1 MVMPLG
7 SILISMS
14 SAAVAEI
21 FTSLTLADIET
32 LEICAL
38 SEVPMPVTLL
48 LLDKPTTL
56 LEFVTPTTLE
66 LVLAPTAL
74 EDAVAAMVLFDVLV
88 LP

>member
-1 MVMPLG
+1 MVIPLG
-7 SILISMS
+7 SILISIS

-21 FTSLTLADIET
+21 FTSLTLADIER

-38 SEVPMPVTLL
+38 NEVPIPVTLL
-48 LLDKPTTL
+48 LLDRPTTL
-56 LEFVTPTTLE
+56 LEFVTPTALE

-74 EDAVAAMVLFDVLV
+74 EEAVAAMVLFDVLV